1 MPATHRT
8 VYFENAAG
16 RIWTEPAGYLRLD
29 YHPGRRSETELRALL
44 THLRQA
50 MSRHGRGR
58 VLINQRQMA
67 GFGPEEERWMI
78 EEWLPAAVQ
87 ENGYRAGAVLVAD
100 DVFARL
106 AMSNIA
112 MATHHLGHT
121 YRNFNQE
128 AEAVAWLLEQK

>member
-29 YHPGRRSETELRALL
+29 YHAGRRAAPDFRALL

-50 MSRHGRGR
+50 MSRHGWGR

-67 GFGPEEERWMI
+67 GFSAAEERWMV

-87 ENGYRAGAVLVAD
+87 ENGYRSGAVLVAD

-112 MATHHLGHT
+112 MATHHLGHE

-128 AEAVAWLLEQK
+128 AEAVAWLLRQG

>member
-29 YHPGRRSETELRALL
+29 YHAGRRQETDFRALL

-58 VLINQRQMA
+58 VLINQRLMT
-67 GFGPEEERWMI
+67 GFSAAEERWMVQ
-78 EEWLPAAVQ
+78 EWLPTAVQ
-87 ENGYRAGAVLVAD
+87 ENGYRFGAVLVAD

-106 AMSNIA
+106 AMSNVA
-112 MATHHLGHT
+112 MASRDLYHQYH
-121 YRNFNQE
+121 NFADEQ
-128 AEAVAWLLEQK
+128 EAVAWLLEQ

>member
-29 YHPGRRSETELRALL
+29 YHAGRRSEVEFRALL
-44 THLRQA
+44 THVRQA

-67 GFGPEEERWMI
+67 GFSPAEERWMV
-78 EEWLPAAVQ
+78 EEWLPLAIA
-87 ENGYRAGAVLVAD
+87 ENGYRYGAVLMAD

-106 AMSNIA
+106 AMSNIVL
-112 MATHHLGHT
+112 ATQGRGHE
-121 YRNFNQE
+121 YQHFADEDE
-128 AEAVAWLLEQK
+128 ATKWLLGQG

>member
-29 YHPGRRSETELRALL
+29 YHAGRRQETDFRALL

-50 MSRHGRGR
+50 MSRHGGGR

-67 GFGPEEERWMI
+67 GFSPAEERWMI
-78 EEWLPAAVQ
+78 GEWLPRAVQ
-87 ENGYRAGAVLVAD
+87 DNGYRSGAVLVAD

-106 AMSNIA
+106 AMSNVA
-112 MATHHLGHT
+112 MATHHLGHE
-121 YRNFNQE
+121 YRNFSDE
-128 AEAVAWLLEQK
+128 GEAVAWLLA